1 MNPLPAILIVC
12 DHDPLFREALRN
24 FLLAAGYSQVEVAAT
39 VREAFTRLRRDCY
52 GTILIGVSM
61 PFSRGRRL
69 AAIARRRQPEAKI
82 LFLVS
87 ADDQPL
93 IKDAKFEYVIREHV
107 FSNLLGL
114 M

>member
-1 MNPLPAILIVC
+1 MNLLPAILIVC
-12 DHDPLFREALRN
+12 NRDPLFREALCN

-39 VREAFTRLRRDCY
+39 VREAFIKLRRDCY
-52 GTILIGVSM
+52 GTILIGVST

-69 AAIARRRQPEAKI
+69 AAVARRRQPEAKI

-87 ADDQPL
+87 TDDQPF
-93 IKDAKFEYVIREHV
+93 IKDVKFEYVIREHV
-107 FSNLLGL
+107 FSSLLGL